1 MLCMYDGPFGK
12 VFIYVFKSLEKRYIK
27 VFSSD
32 KLQVF
37 HFILQKKIV
46 MNTFYF
52 HNKK

>member
-1 MLCMYDGPFGK
+1 MVCIYDGPFGK

-27 VFSSD
+27 YFLQINYKFST
-32 KLQVF
+32 LYF
-37 HFILQKKIV
+37 KKIV